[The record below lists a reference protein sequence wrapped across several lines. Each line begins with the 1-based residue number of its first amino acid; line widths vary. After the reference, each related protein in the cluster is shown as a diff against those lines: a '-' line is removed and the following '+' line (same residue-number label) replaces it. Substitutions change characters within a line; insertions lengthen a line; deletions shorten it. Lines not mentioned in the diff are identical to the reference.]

1 MSVSFDVTLP
11 TSGPTGIEVPA
22 EVVESFNAGKRVPVV
37 VTIGDYSYRSTVAPY
52 KGPYMISVSAENR
65 AGAGIGHGDTIT
77 VTLEH
82 DTAPRVVEV
91 PADLEAAFDDASRA
105 AWQKLSVSHQKAHV
119 AAIETAKTAAT
130 RERRVAAALAAL
142 GLEH

>member
-1 MSVSFDVTLP
+1 MSVTFEATLP
-11 TSGPTGIEVPA
+11 ATGPTGIEVPA

-52 KGPYMISVSAENR
+52 RGPYMISVSAENR
-65 AGAGIGHGDTIT
+65 AGAGISHGDTIT

-91 PADLEAAFDDASRA
+91 PDDLAAAFDDASRA
-105 AWQKLSVSHQKAHV
+105 AWLKLSFSHQRAHV
-119 AAIETAKTAAT
+119 EAIEKAKTAEKRA
-130 RERRVAAALAAL
+130 RRVEAAVEQLRI
-142 GLEH
+142 

>member
-1 MSVSFDVTLP
+1 MSVTFEATLAS
-11 TSGPTGIEVPA
+11 SGPTGIEVPP
-22 EVVESFNAGKRVPVV
+22 EVVESFNAGKRVPVI

-82 DTAPRVVEV
+82 DTAPRTVEV
-91 PADLEAAFDDASRA
+91 PADLQAAFDDDAAA
-105 AWQKLSVSHQKAHV
+105 AWAKLSFSIQKAHV
-119 AAIETAKTAAT
+119 QNVADAKTDETRARRIAT
-130 RERRVAAALAAL
+130 IVEKLTSP
-142 GLEH
+142 

>member
-1 MSVSFDVTLP
+1 MSVAFEATL
-11 TSGPTGIEVPA
+11 TSSGPTGIEVPA

-52 KGPYMISVSAENR
+52 RGPYMISVSAENR
-65 AGAGIGHGDTIT
+65 AAAGISHGDTIT

-91 PADLEAAFDDASRA
+91 PADLQTALDANPAAQS
-105 AWQKLSVSHQKAHV
+105 AWSTLSYSGQNAH
-119 AAIETAKTAAT
+119 ALAIVGAKTAVT
-130 RERRVAAALAAL
+130 RSRRVADVIARLH
-142 GLEH
+142 G

>member
-1 MSVSFDVTLP
+1 MSISFEATLP
-11 TSGPTGIEVPA
+11 ASGPTGIEVPA

-52 KGPYMISVSAENR
+52 RGPYMISVSAENR
-65 AGAGIGHGDTIT
+65 AGAGISHGDTIT

-91 PADLEAAFDDASRA
+91 PEDLGAAFDDGSRT
-105 AWQKLSVSHQKAHV
+105 AWQALSFSHQNAHV
-119 AAIETAKTAAT
+119 QSVLSAKTAET
-130 RERRVAAALAAL
+130 RARRVAAVIEKL
-142 GLEH
+142 GA

>member
-1 MSVSFDVTLP
+1 VSVSFEATLP
-11 TSGPTGIEVPA
+11 ASGPTGIEVPA

-65 AGAGIGHGDTIT
+65 AGAGISHGDTFT

-91 PADLEAAFDDASRA
+91 PDDLEAAFDAVSRA
-105 AWQKLSVSHQKAHV
+105 AWQKLSFSHQRAHV
-119 AAIETAKTAAT
+119 AAIESAKAAET
-130 RERRVAAALAAL
+130 RARRVASVIDALRA
-142 GLEH
+142 

>member
-1 MSVSFDVTLP
+1 MISFEATLP
-11 TSGPTGIEVPA
+11 ASGPTGIEVPP

-52 KGPYMISVSAENR
+52 RGPYMISLSAENR

-82 DTAPRVVEV
+82 DTAPRTVEV
-91 PADLEAAFDDASRA
+91 PADLQAALDASPAGQA
-105 AWQKLSVSHQKAHV
+105 AWSSLAFSHQKAHV
-119 AAIETAKTAAT
+119 AALEQAKTAET
-130 RERRVAAALAAL
+130 RARRVSGVLDALLA
-142 GLEH
+142 

>member
-1 MSVSFDVTLP
+1 MSISFEATLP
-11 TSGPTGIEVPA
+11 ASGPTGIEVPP
-22 EVVESFNAGKRVPVV
+22 EVVDSFGAGKRVPVV

-65 AGAGIGHGDTIT
+65 AGAGVSHGDTLT

-91 PADLEAAFDDASRA
+91 PADLQAAFDSETAA
-105 AWQKLSVSHQKAHV
+105 AWAKLSFSHQNAHV
-119 AAIETAKTAAT
+119 QSILDAKAAETRA
-130 RERRVAAALAAL
+130 RRVSAVLAAL
-142 GLEH
+142 RS

>member
-1 MSVSFDVTLP
+1 VSVSFEVTLP
-11 TSGPTGIEVPA
+11 ASGPTGIEVPP
-22 EVVESFNAGKRVPVV
+22 EVVESFNAGKRVPVI

-82 DTAPRVVEV
+82 DMAPRTVEV
-91 PADLEAAFDDASRA
+91 PSDLQAAFDDRTAA
-105 AWQKLSVSHQKAHV
+105 AWAALSFSHQKAH
-119 AAIETAKTAAT
+119 AQSILDAKSDETRA
-130 RERRVAAALAAL
+130 RRVAAVIEKLATP
-142 GLEH
+142 